1 MKKSL
6 FQLLLNH
13 RTAANL
19 FLLLMIILGVYS
31 SKVLNTQFFPTY
43 SIDYIT
49 ISVEWPGASPKDIEE
64 SLIKPVEEKVRYIN
78 KVKHTKSTAK
88 EGIANIL
95 LEFKSNTDMQRA
107 LSDVERAINSINN
120 LPEEAK
126 EPESKVIIPYEQIG
140 LILITGEVSEFKLKV
155 ISKDVRQ
162 LLLDKGIDK
171 VDIDGYRKQVIY
183 VDADPIALLSN
194 KLDISDLNKEILTNL
209 KSIPAGVFRDDKLIQ
224 LRTAGTNDTINKIKK
239 IIFNTPNPKE
249 DLKIDD
255 LADIYETYK
264 EGDSFGMTNGN
275 PALTLRVFRSLGTDT
290 LEITKILENTIKEYN
305 KQTDENINIQI
316 YDLSSQLIRDRI
328 NLLLKNGL
336 GGLMLVLIIL
346 FLFLRFRVAIWVA
359 LGIPAAISA
368 TLAVMLLTGQSINMI
383 SLFALIMMLGIIVD
397 DSIVVAEHIDYQYDR
412 TKNAY
417 EASYLGASKML
428 GPVTAASLTTVAG
441 FAPVFLISG
450 VIGQVIEA
458 IPLVVISVILA
469 SLFECFFV
477 LPGHL
482 NHALSN
488 NIKNLEKKFFNLNK
502 YLVHFNKTYFYF
514 LLKWS
519 IKFRYTTLSLS
530 FHF

>member
-1 MKKSL
+1 M
-6 FQLLLNH
+6 
-13 RTAANL
+13 
-19 FLLLMIILGVYS
+19 
-31 SKVLNTQFFPTY
+31 
-43 SIDYIT
+43 
-49 ISVEWPGASPKDIEE
+49 
-64 SLIKPVEEKVRYIN
+64 
-78 KVKHTKSTAK
+78 
-88 EGIANIL
+88 
-95 LEFKSNTDMQRA
+95 
-107 LSDVERAINSINN
+107 
-120 LPEEAK
+120 
-126 EPESKVIIPYEQIG
+126 
-140 LILITGEVSEFKLKV
+140 ILITGEVSEFKLKV

-209 KSIPAGVFRDDKLIQ
+209 KSIPSGVFRDDKLIQ

-255 LADIYETYK
+255 LANIYETYK

-305 KQTDENINIQI
+305 KQTDDNINIQI

-336 GGLMLVLIIL
+336 GGLILVLIIL

-441 FAPVFLISG
+441 FAPV
-450 VIGQVIEA
+450 
-458 IPLVVISVILA
+458 
-469 SLFECFFV
+469 
-477 LPGHL
+477 
-482 NHALSN
+482 
-488 NIKNLEKKFFNLNK
+488 
-502 YLVHFNKTYFYF
+502 
-514 LLKWS
+514 
-519 IKFRYTTLSLS
+519 
-530 FHF
+530 